1 MEFATNPTRSER
13 AGANGSPGFAPWEA
27 LVEPDRIFAHP
38 QDVLAAPHLTRE
50 EKRAVLAS
58 WASDVWAVE
67 SAPGLRHCPGLPG
80 HRVSLDAVLAAL
92 KTLDPDP
99 PPAPRSRPA
108 PRVRPIRWLPQ
119 GMPRLAR

>member
-1 MEFATNPTRSER
+1 MDIATNASRNHTASAPS
-13 AGANGSPGFAPWEA
+13 AVADFAPWEA

-38 QDVLAAPHLTRE
+38 QDVLTAPDLTRE

-80 HRVSLDAVLAAL
+80 CRVSLDDVLAAL
-92 KTLDPDP
+92 QTLDPV
-99 PPAPRSRPA
+99 PAPEPRSRPA
-108 PRVRPIRWLPQ
+108 PRARPFGWLSH
-119 GMPRLAR
+119 GMPRLR

>member
-1 MEFATNPTRSER
+1 MEFATNPTRNQST
-13 AGANGSPGFAPWEA
+13 GANASPGFAPWEA

-38 QDVLAAPHLTRE
+38 QDVLTAPDLTRE

-67 SAPGLRHCPGLPG
+67 LAPGLRHCPGLPG
-80 HRVSLDAVLAAL
+80 CRVSLDAVLAAL

-99 PPAPRSRPA
+99 APDRRSRPA
-108 PRVRPIRWLPQ
+108 PRARAFRWLSQ